1 MKFLNFENWSSGE
14 LSKFGVILEN
24 KMIKKLMLSKND
36 HNKKCAS
43 VFVFFNEKK
52 LKEIWIIFDVKN

>member
-1 MKFLNFENWSSGE
+1 MKLLNFENWSSGE

-52 LKEIWIIFDVKN
+52 IERNLDNF